1 MEKQVAYMIH
11 VDEKGMHD
19 TKILQYKPDILT
31 KQTEECQIK
40 SNNTAGEFR
49 EYPKNRGY

>member
-1 MEKQVAYMIH
+1 MEKQVAHMIH

-19 TKILQYKPDILT
+19 TKILQYKPAILT

-40 SNNTAGEFR
+40 SNNSAGEFR
-49 EYPKNRGY
+49 GRPLNSCH